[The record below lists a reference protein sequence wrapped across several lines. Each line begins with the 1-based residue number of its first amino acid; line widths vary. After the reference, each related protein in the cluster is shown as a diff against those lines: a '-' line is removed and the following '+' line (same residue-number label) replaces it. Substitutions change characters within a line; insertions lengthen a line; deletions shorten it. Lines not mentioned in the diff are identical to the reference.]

1 MSERGTYE
9 HPDRGKQLLRFDGMQ
24 FLGSITPT
32 DIDGLI
38 EVRNQIIIFFEAKL
52 QDKDVPFG
60 QRLAIERLVKD
71 AGRAGKHAIAIIGE
85 HNIKDPSEDVF
96 LKDLFVREV
105 FTTESMRWRPPK
117 RRLYAKEAAD
127 VYIEHYYNPSS

>member
-38 EVRNQIIIFFEAKL
+38 EIRNQIIIFFEAKL
-52 QDKDVPFG
+52 QDKDVPYG
-60 QRLAIERLVKD
+60 QRLALERLVKD
-71 AGRAGKHAIAIIGE
+71 ARLAGKHAIAIIVE
-85 HNIKDPSEDVF
+85 HNIKDPSEDVI
-96 LKDLFVREV
+96 LKDLLVREV
-105 FTTESMRWRPPK
+105 FTTELMRWRPPK

-127 VYIEHYYNPSS
+127 VYIKHFYRAA

>member
-60 QRLAIERLVKD
+60 QRLALERLVKD